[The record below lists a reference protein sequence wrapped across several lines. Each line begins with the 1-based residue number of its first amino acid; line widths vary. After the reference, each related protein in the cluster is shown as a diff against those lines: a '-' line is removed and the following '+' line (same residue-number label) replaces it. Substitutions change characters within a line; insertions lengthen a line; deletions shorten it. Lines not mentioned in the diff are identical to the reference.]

1 MSETIWKKNVKEGFK
16 ITDANESAILNG
28 VFGSPPEVL
37 SQDVLPPPSFYDRLT
52 NLSSNM
58 NPTDAKNLYK
68 DFITYAKTGADGI
81 KDVIAG
87 IISGISPNATG
98 DDKGR
103 LSRQVATWIVV
114 VPASYWL
121 VINWWYVLCY
131 TNYTIDFR
139 KFVWRPISWAM
150 APALNAFELFN
161 YYTLTF
167 RMDVDSKIPADL
179 SRQLWN
185 WRPVVFSLFH
195 GIMVGS
201 MFAFSVTDAAMNS
214 MLNTGILYGV
224 ACVLS
229 IYYFISLLMQD
240 GWHTEFMEGGWATLM
255 IFAGLLVISFIG
267 MFVFITIVC
276 PMFTMYLA
284 FLSYFVLLAFNKFWP
299 PSVIS
304 ICNQIF
310 EELKEAPVDD
320 PIDKW
325 GQIQNFAFQ
334 NAHSIYLLFIIFTIL
349 TIHINSAIKFSSNS
363 LMVTAIIINIV
374 LALIF
379 APSAFSVVFK
389 LLNILLGEDAF
400 KKEEQTIV
408 PESNINT

>member
-1 MSETIWKKNVKEGFK
+1 
-16 ITDANESAILNG
+16 
-28 VFGSPPEVL
+28 
-37 SQDVLPPPSFYDRLT
+37 
-52 NLSSNM
+52 M

-87 IISGISPNATG
+87 IISGISPNVTS

-103 LSRQVATWIVV
+103 LARQVATWIAV
-114 VPASYWL
+114 VPASYWF

-150 APALNAFELFN
+150 APALNAFELLN

-167 RMDVDSKIPADL
+167 RMDVDSKIPADF
-179 SRQLWN
+179 SRQIWN

-195 GIMVGS
+195 GIMVAC
-201 MFAFSVTDAAMNS
+201 MFAFSATDTAMNS
-214 MLNTGILYGV
+214 MLNTGIMFAV
-224 ACVLS
+224 ASVLS
-229 IYYFISLLMQD
+229 IYYFISLWIQD
-240 GWHTEFMEGGWATLM
+240 EWHKDFMEGGFATLM
-255 IFAGLLVISFIG
+255 IFAGLVVVSFIG
-267 MFVFITIVC
+267 MFVFISIVC

-284 FLSYFVLLAFNKFWP
+284 FLSYFVIFAFNKFWP

-304 ICNQIF
+304 VCNQIF

-325 GQIQNFAFQ
+325 GKLQNAAFQ
-334 NAHSIYLLFIIFTIL
+334 NAHSIYLLFVIFTIL
-349 TIHINSAIKFSSNS
+349 TIHINSATKFSSNS
-363 LMVTAIIINIV
+363 LMVTAIIINVV

-379 APSAFSVVFK
+379 APSAFSVVLK
-389 LLNILLGEDAF
+389 LLGILLGEDVF
-400 KKEEQTIV
+400 QKESTLKV
-408 PESNINT
+408 AESKISNTT